1 MNEEEIRSRILICEI
16 RERDYREV
24 GNTKTAERYNQEK
37 YKWEEL
43 LNKIDPK
50 NYEKLKFYKQ
60 GYIRLDD
67 ENKQLKEQL
76 KVIKKTTNELLTYLD
91 KNKLVLNNPN
101 ILDFY
106 INIKEILKIAKG
118 E

>member
-1 MNEEEIRSRILICEI
+1 MNEEEIRSKILICEI

-60 GYIRLDD
+60 GYIRLDE
-67 ENKQLKEQL
+67 ENEQL
-76 KVIKKTTNELLTYLD
+76 KKNDTRMLLTHCSSLC
-91 KNKLVLNNPN
+91 
-101 ILDFY
+101 
-106 INIKEILKIAKG
+106 
-118 E
+118 